1 MTEQELR
8 EKLVQLMADAYYSL
22 STDAVYAS
30 FVAVT
35 RAAELA
41 YVSELT
47 EAVSK

>member
-8 EKLVQLMADAYYSL
+8 EELIQLMADASYSL
-22 STDAVYAS
+22 SSDAIYGA
-30 FVAVT
+30 FVVAT

-47 EAVSK
+47 EATGK